1 MLEKIKSYK
10 TYLMAGVLTL
20 GTASIVSA
28 DTATD
33 VEQALTFEFPLEGLG
48 GAWTAALTSFAPLF
62 YLAGGLLLALI
73 VLRVGIGFFNRVS

>member
-1 MLEKIKSYK
+1 MLERIKSYK
-10 TYLMAGVLTL
+10 TYIMAGVLTL
-20 GTASIVSA
+20 GTASVVGA
-28 DTATD
+28 EPTD
-33 VEQALTFEFPLEGLG
+33 VEQALTFDFPLEGLG